1 MVELWE
7 HKSGKAIKAH
17 VISVQVNGQVY
28 RLSAPKS
35 ASPAIATTAK
45 RRQKPAGVTAAAVS
59 GSESVKQCLVLKVFL
74 LLARQQ
80 PSCCLPLA
88 QLLDQLSQLGSSSS
102 SSIGDLIEM
111 CLEQAAQLFQL
122 QQDTR
127 GELVAQLKLPLGW
140 RALVQLLR
148 LDPAVQVVNSS
159 VGLLTHQL
167 RTIN

>member
-74 LLARQQ
+74 LLPTA
-80 PSCCLPLA
+80 
-88 QLLDQLSQLGSSSS
+88 G
-102 SSIGDLIEM
+102 
-111 CLEQAAQLFQL
+111 AAA
-122 QQDTR
+122 
-127 GELVAQLKLPLGW
+127 G
-140 RALVQLLR
+140 
-148 LDPAVQVVNSS
+148 PAVTAWQQQQQQHWGPN
-159 VGLLTHQL
+159 
-167 RTIN
+167 